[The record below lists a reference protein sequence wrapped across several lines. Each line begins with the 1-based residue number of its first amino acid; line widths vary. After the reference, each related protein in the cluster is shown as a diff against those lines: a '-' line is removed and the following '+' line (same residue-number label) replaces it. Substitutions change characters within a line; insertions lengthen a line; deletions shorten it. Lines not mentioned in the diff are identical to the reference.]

1 MEQPGKF
8 QRGEGVVEK
17 CVMAKRVRLWNWE
30 FSSTEV
36 VMWEPAWCAQRG
48 VGSHTQGSCG

>member
-30 FSSTEV
+30 FSSAEV
-36 VMWEPAWCAQRG
+36 VMWEPAWCAQRR
-48 VGSHTQGSCG
+48 VGTHTQGSCG